1 MFNFDDERFIVFTP
15 SPEEIAICREKAEKM
30 GVLKNSIIQGKGN
43 LTGFLGEIAIHK
55 YLAGSKWES
64 SNSYDYDIC
73 LQSNFT
79 I

>member
-43 LTGFLGEIAIHK
+43 LTGFLEIGRAHV
-55 YLAGSKWES
+55 
-64 SNSYDYDIC
+64 
-73 LQSNFT
+73 
-79 I
+79 